1 MAAAWGR
8 LRGDG
13 PFSLMLY
20 RPLNGVG
27 FSIWRR
33 LEPGVGGG
41 GGGVWRP
48 PAAKRAGRGPLAPA
62 RQGRCAPP
70 AAPPVQ
76 RRRTTRARAQRG
88 RGRVQATF
96 RQGKGGSGGTAGG
109 AAGAQSAHKGAGAGQ
124 MAGPRSFGFAGPGPK
139 APGLQ
144 NAAAPPTPP
153 VSPPRY
159 RVAAPCTAT
168 ANMNIYRKTIKVY
181 CISIKT
187 MVSWFPEVDRIW
199 KQRPWP
205 G

>member
-1 MAAAWGR
+1 M
-8 LRGDG
+8 
-13 PFSLMLY
+13 
-20 RPLNGVG
+20 
-27 FSIWRR
+27 
-33 LEPGVGGG
+33 
-41 GGGVWRP
+41 
-48 PAAKRAGRGPLAPA
+48 APA

-70 AAPPVQ
+70 PPP
-76 RRRTTRARAQRG
+76 RTTQTAHQDPCAAGQGTGVGGLPVGVGGASAAR
-88 RGRVQATF
+88 
-96 RQGKGGSGGTAGG
+96 GG

-144 NAAAPPTPP
+144 NAAAPPPTPP